1 MALIARYLVD
11 TSVWARRRQ
20 PVVAARVVP
29 LISAGLVA
37 TCSVLDAEA
46 LYSTRSC
53 AEYEQIRRDRRA
65 AYEFLASDQEV
76 WDRALDVQR
85 ELAARSMIRSVG
97 IPDLLVAAVA
107 ERHRVTVLHYDRDFE
122 HVASITGQLVEWVVP
137 RGRTR

>member
-11 TSVWARRRQ
+11 TSVWTRRRQ

-46 LYSTRSC
+46 LYSTRSS

-85 ELAARSMIRSVG
+85 ALAARSMIRSVG
-97 IPDLLVAAVA
+97 IPGLLVAAVA